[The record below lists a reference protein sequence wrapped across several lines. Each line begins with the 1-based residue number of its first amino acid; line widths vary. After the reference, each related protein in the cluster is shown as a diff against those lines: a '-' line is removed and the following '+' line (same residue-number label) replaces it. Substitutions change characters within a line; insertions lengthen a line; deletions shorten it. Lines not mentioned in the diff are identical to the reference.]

1 MRVGIDM
8 WLTFIQVVPNY
19 ECYAPSVSKQRSFAF
34 FRFIVFDMYLDIIYV
49 QVHIKIYESTKV
61 KNDLHFKT
69 EGVLLKVSKFIQ
81 KPPPQLQQDGASP
94 KLEYWSLR
102 FCVCALFHLHRLGC
116 IGCYPVVDTLLPHF
130 LLAYILPPFCSGG
143 CFATVVYRLGGCFST
158 LNVLQTFATLM
169 LQYFQEVQLCGRVQV
184 CGVV

>member
-1 MRVGIDM
+1 MRDGIDM
-8 WLTFIQVVPNY
+8 WLTLIQVVPNY

-102 FCVCALFHLHRLGC
+102 FLCLPCYVSFASFGLHRSLSCGGYFVAPFFVGVYFAAILLWRMLCHRGLSVGWVLFH
-116 IGCYPVVDTLLPHF
+116 P
-130 LLAYILPPFCSGG
+130 
-143 CFATVVYRLGGCFST
+143 
-158 LNVLQTFATLM
+158 
-169 LQYFQEVQLCGRVQV
+169 
-184 CGVV
+184 